1 MTAALKGNLTRL
13 SLLPAQ
19 NRIQVADRLDP
30 ALVYCG
36 GECADRMETTFPIR
50 EGRRDG
56 QDASSTNRL
65 FAARFGMC
73 RNKLG
78 GFVGGIDPEFFPS
91 FR

>member
-13 SLLPAQ
+13 SLFPWKGH
-19 NRIQVADRLDP
+19 IHVTGCLDP

-50 EGRRDG
+50 EGRRDS
-56 QDASSTNRL
+56 QYASSTNRL
-65 FAARFGMC
+65 FAARFGMR

-78 GFVGGIDPEFFPS
+78 GFVGGIDPEFLPS